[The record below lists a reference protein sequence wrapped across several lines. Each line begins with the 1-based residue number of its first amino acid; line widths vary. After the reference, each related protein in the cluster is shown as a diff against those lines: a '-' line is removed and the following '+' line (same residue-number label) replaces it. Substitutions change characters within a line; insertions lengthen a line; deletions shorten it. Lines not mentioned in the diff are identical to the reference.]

1 MIKFE
6 EHDGMLFKML
16 EEPVPLKEHGAEL
29 SELGV
34 LISDAQNLLKQVPG
48 DSIVEFQLE
57 QLKHRQS
64 ELNNELRE
72 LSINEKKH
80 ETKENDK

>member
-1 MIKFE
+1 MIKFK
-6 EHDGMLFKML
+6 EHD
-16 EEPVPLKEHGAEL
+16 AEL

-34 LISDAQNLLKQVPG
+34 LISDAQDLLKQVPD
-48 DSIVEFQLE
+48 DSIVEFQLK

>member
-1 MIKFE
+1 MTN
-6 EHDGMLFKML
+6 FK
-16 EEPVPLKEHGAEL
+16 EQDAEL
-29 SELGV
+29 SELEV
-34 LISDAQNLLKQVPG
+34 LISDTQNLLKQVHG
-48 DSIVEFQLE
+48 DSIVEFQLK

-64 ELNNELRE
+64 ELNKELRE

>member
-1 MIKFE
+1 MIKF
-6 EHDGMLFKML
+6 
-16 EEPVPLKEHGAEL
+16 KEYDAEL

-34 LISDAQNLLKQVPG
+34 LISDAQDLLKQVPS

-64 ELNNELRE
+64 KLNNELRA

>member
-1 MIKFE
+1 MIKFK
-6 EHDGMLFKML
+6 EHD
-16 EEPVPLKEHGAEL
+16 AEL

-34 LISDAQNLLKQVPG
+34 IISDTQDLLKQVPS

-64 ELNNELRE
+64 ELNNELRA

-80 ETKENDK
+80 ETKEKHND

>member
-1 MIKFE
+1 MTKF
-6 EHDGMLFKML
+6 
-16 EEPVPLKEHGAEL
+16 KEHGAEL

-34 LISDAQNLLKQVPG
+34 LISDAQDLLKQVPS

-72 LSINEKKH
+72 LSINEKRH

>member
-1 MIKFE
+1 MIKF
-6 EHDGMLFKML
+6 
-16 EEPVPLKEHGAEL
+16 KEHGSEL
-29 SELGV
+29 SELEV
-34 LISDAQNLLKQVPG
+34 LISDTQNLLKQVHG
-48 DSIVEFQLE
+48 DSIVEFQLK

>member
-1 MIKFE
+1 MTNFK
-6 EHDGMLFKML
+6 EHD
-16 EEPVPLKEHGAEL
+16 AEL

-34 LISDAQNLLKQVPG
+34 LISDTQDLLKQVPG
-48 DSIVEFQLE
+48 DSIVEFQLK

-64 ELNNELRE
+64 ELNNELRA

>member
-1 MIKFE
+1 MIKKYE
-6 EHDGMLFKML
+6 LT
-16 EEPVPLKEHGAEL
+16 AEL

-34 LISDAQNLLKQVPG
+34 LISDTQDLLKQVPG
-48 DSIVEFQLE
+48 DSIVEFQLK

-64 ELNNELRE
+64 ELNNELGA

>member
-1 MIKFE
+1 MIKKYE
-6 EHDGMLFKML
+6 LT
-16 EEPVPLKEHGAEL
+16 AEL

-34 LISDAQNLLKQVPG
+34 LISDTQDLLRQVPS
-48 DSIVEFQLE
+48 DSIVEFQLK

-64 ELNNELRE
+64 KLNNELRE

>member
-1 MIKFE
+1 MTN
-6 EHDGMLFKML
+6 FK
-16 EEPVPLKEHGAEL
+16 EQDAEL

-34 LISDAQNLLKQVPG
+34 LISDAQDLLKQVPG

>member
-1 MIKFE
+1 MIKFK
-6 EHDGMLFKML
+6 EHD
-16 EEPVPLKEHGAEL
+16 AEL

-34 LISDAQNLLKQVPG
+34 LISDTQDLLKQVPS

-64 ELNNELRE
+64 ELNNELRA